1 MGEGY
6 TGDDS
11 HGKKY
16 IDIVRF
22 IDDVSFRLKAQL
34 INSIGNVRI
43 TRSGLRTLIAQ
54 LEAILTPLVEADVLN
69 SFEVVVPLL
78 ALLDKDPATRT
89 AVEQQRIHDAEV
101 KRLVQVLASLK
112 YAGAVHRISISLKF
126 D

>member
-1 MGEGY
+1 
-6 TGDDS
+6 
-11 HGKKY
+11 
-16 IDIVRF
+16 V
-22 IDDVSFRLKAQL
+22 DDVSFQLKARL

-54 LEAILTPLVEADVLN
+54 LEAVLTPLVEAGVLN

-89 AVEQQRIHDAEV
+89 AEEAQRIHDAEV
-101 KRLVQVLASLK
+101 ARLVQVLAALQ